1 MKQVTI
7 YADGAC
13 SKNPGPGGWGT
24 VLIYEDKIKKL
35 SGFHEMSTNNI
46 MELTAV
52 IQGLKAL
59 KEKCRIE
66 VFTDSKYIVDSVTKW
81 LPGWKRNG
89 WITSSKKQV
98 KNIDL
103 WQELTSLSDLH
114 EVSWNWVKGHNGNL
128 YNEEC
133 DKMAKDQIESNKK
146 SKPENDQ

>member
-24 VLIYEDKIKKL
+24 VLIYEDKVKKL
-35 SGFHEMSTNNI
+35 SGFQEMTTNNI

-59 KEKCRIE
+59 KVKCRIE

-98 KNIDL
+98 KNLGL
-103 WQELTSLSDLH
+103 WQELTSLSELH
-114 EVSWNWVKGHNGNL
+114 DIRWNWVKGHNGNL

-133 DKMAKDQIESNKK
+133 DKMAKDQIKDNLKT
-146 SKPENDQ
+146 KPENDE

>member
-24 VLIYEDKIKKL
+24 VMIYEDKIKKL
-35 SGFHEMSTNNI
+35 SGFKEMSTNNI

-59 KEKCRIE
+59 KEKCRVE

-81 LPGWKRNG
+81 LPGWKKNG

-103 WQELTSLSDLH
+103 WQELTSLSELH

-146 SKPENDQ
+146 NKSENDE

>member
-24 VLIYEDKIKKL
+24 VLIYEDKVKKL
-35 SGFHEMSTNNI
+35 SGFQEMSTNNI

-89 WITSSKKQV
+89 WTTSSKKQV
-98 KNIDL
+98 KNLVL
-103 WQELTSLSDLH
+103 WKELTYLSDLH
-114 EVSWNWVKGHNGNL
+114 EIRWNWVKGHSGNL

-133 DKMAKDQIESNKK
+133 DKMAKDQIETNLKK
-146 SKPENDQ
+146 QAGK

>member
-1 MKQVTI
+1 
-7 YADGAC
+7 
-13 SKNPGPGGWGT
+13 
-24 VLIYEDKIKKL
+24 
-35 SGFHEMSTNNI
+35 MSTNNI